1 LDKRKELITK
11 LLNQYIVDEEVL
23 GIILIGSLG
32 KGYQDEHSDIDLEVV
47 VTENHYNKFEKNAQ
61 RLIHTEEYDI
71 VFTTIDKLQQV
82 KESQKD
88 VEHWRYKDCPILHD
102 KTGKLAEILK
112 EITRYNDDSRTE
124 RLKRYYLGYW
134 ENTLHSIGCLRHKN
148 ILSARIYTAIAIQ
161 ELIQL
166 LFNLNYLLGP
176 KLQWAFKEL
185 PLLQKMPIN
194 FETQIE
200 SILVKP
206 DADKQSK
213 LWNETAQLLRQEK
226 YEWVDH
232 PKKIL

>member
-166 LFNLNYLLGP
+166 LFNLNYLWGP